1 MSFVDD
7 SAALFPTMAR
17 SNHSCT
23 PNSEFITRTKLGNEK
38 NMKNRKFR
46 NVIIPRNV
54 STDSYAIFI
63 QSIGVQDLVA
73 TRSIKEGEEITLS
86 YIPAADEG
94 SDERKVRLNYLLEWY
109 GFKCNCHTCCL
120 KVRLFRV
127 LY

>member
-23 PNSEFITRTKLGNEK
+23 PNSEFITRTKLGNENNINDRMFK
-38 NMKNRKFR
+38 H
-46 NVIIPRNV
+46 VITLSLV
-54 STDSYAIFI
+54 SEDSSTIFI

-120 KVRLFRV
+120 KVRLFKV